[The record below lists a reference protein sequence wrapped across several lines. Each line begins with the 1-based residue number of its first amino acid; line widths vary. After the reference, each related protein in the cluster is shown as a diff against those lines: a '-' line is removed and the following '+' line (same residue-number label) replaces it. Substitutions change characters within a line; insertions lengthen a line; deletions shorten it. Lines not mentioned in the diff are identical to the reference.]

1 MHPAREPLCC
11 RVIPL
16 CRRASPSV
24 LQVVI
29 FFQNLALLN
38 SFVSIMLPFS
48 VTSVKAL
55 HTWFAEQSLAVYHEE
70 TDTRMAVRSAT
81 HLLPHLLPSYSPPAA
96 ILLPSCC
103 HPTAILLPLLP
114 SYTTAAL
121 TLTLTRCGR

>member
-1 MHPAREPLCC
+1 M
-11 RVIPL
+11 
-16 CRRASPSV
+16 

-70 TDTRMAVRSAT
+70 TDTRMAVRSAA
-81 HLLPHLLPSYSPPAA
+81 L
-96 ILLPSCC
+96 LLPSCC
-103 HPTAILLPLLP
+103 PTYCPP
-114 SYTTAAL
+114 AAL
-121 TLTLTRCGR
+121 LDHRRPHRRPHRQRTMTPCAR